1 MSTSHEGAPLL
12 PKTVAHK
19 ARLGPLEIS
28 KSMRYG
34 ILAGVW
40 MATFL
45 SSVNM
50 TLVPTMLPSISSEFQ
65 KSHQAS
71 WLGTAYLLATSTFTP
86 LYGRLANV
94 LGRRGAAQ
102 VAVLFTGLG
111 TVACGFS
118 TNMEMLIAS
127 RFLAGIGGG
136 GVNTIAT
143 IIVSD
148 MYSLRERG
156 LAQGV
161 ASVFN
166 GLGLGFGGPLGG
178 LITDWFGWR
187 WAFLC
192 QVPLFV
198 ISLFLTTVNLRYVT
212 KGKGKSTIEV
222 LKRID
227 YFGSFTLLISVGS
240 MLFFLSTRFNANI
253 PWSDAR
259 VIAPLVLSIVF
270 FIIFVIVEL
279 YISPEPVLAPFLLKQ
294 KIPVLV
300 GISNFLVATCNFT
313 ITYFFPMWFQTVMLT
328 NASTAGLHILPNS
341 ISMSLGSVFAGL
353 MMHRTG
359 KYKMINMIFGIFP
372 FIGTVL
378 ISQIHENSG
387 WIQSWFSIIP
397 MGFGNAVVLQ
407 TMLIA
412 LLAHIPESHM
422 AVGTGFGQLFR
433 GIGQVGGVAISS
445 AIFQWKLDGAL
456 RERID
461 GPDAEQII
469 THIRQNARA
478 VVTLPPELQHIARDS
493 YAVSLKTV
501 FFFASVSTLLAY
513 IARLPIP
520 EKDLDSRPRSNSAPP
535 LPPPSPSTSFNSPKR
550 LSRAIEGALVFQ
562 RSEQDRERDD
572 GQEPSTLTTPD
583 SEISET
589 SATEPFLVS
598 SSPKAMPKRKRR
610 MSTFESTEG
619 ILDLESRRIGGSART
634 GSSLVN

>member
-1 MSTSHEGAPLL
+1 MSSNSEREPLL
-12 PKTVAHK
+12 ARRSSLSYKT
-19 ARLGPLEIS
+19 RLGPHDIS
-28 KSMRYG
+28 KSMRHG
-34 ILAGVW
+34 ILAGIW

-71 WLGTAYLLATSTFTP
+71 WLGTAYLLATATFTP

-102 VAVLFTGLG
+102 LAVLFTGLG
-111 TVACGFS
+111 TVACGLS
-118 TNMEMLIAS
+118 TSMEMLIVS
-127 RFLAGIGGG
+127 RFIAGIGGG
-136 GVNTIAT
+136 GINTIAT
-143 IIVSD
+143 IVVSD
-148 MYSLRERG
+148 MYSLRDRG

-166 GLGLGFGGPLGG
+166 GIGLGFGGPLGG
-178 LITDWFGWR
+178 VITDWLGWR

-192 QVPLFV
+192 QVPLFF
-198 ISLFLTTVNLRYVT
+198 ISLLLTTINLRYVT
-212 KGKGKSTIEV
+212 KGKGKSTKEV

-227 YFGSFTLLISVGS
+227 YFGSLTLLISVGS
-240 MLFFLSTRFNANI
+240 MLIFLSTRFNENL
-253 PWSDAR
+253 PWADAR
-259 VIAPLVLSIVF
+259 VIVPLVLSIVF
-270 FIIFVIVEL
+270 FLSFVFVEI
-279 YISPEPVLAPFLLKQ
+279 YVAPEPVLAPFLLKQ
-294 KIPVLV
+294 RIPVLV
-300 GISNFLVATCNFT
+300 GVSNFLVASCNFS

-341 ISMSLGSVFAGL
+341 ISMSVGSVFAGW

-359 KYKMINMIFGIFP
+359 KYKMINLIFGIFP

-407 TMLIA
+407 TMLSA

-445 AIFQWKLDGAL
+445 AIFQYKLDNAL
-456 RERID
+456 RERLTMD
-461 GPDAEQII
+461 PDAEAII
-469 THIRQNARA
+469 THIRQNARSIS
-478 VVTLPPELQHIARDS
+478 TLPPRLQRIARDS

-520 EKDLDSRPRSNSAPP
+520 EKELDSRPRSNSAAIA
-535 LPPPSPSTSFNSPKR
+535 PPPTPQPQLGSASALTSNVVG
-550 LSRAIEGALVFQ
+550 ED
-562 RSEQDRERDD
+562 EQVRDD
-572 GQEPSTLTTPD
+572 DSDSDEDDHPTTPTTPTRMRHG
-583 SEISET
+583 ST
-589 SATEPFLVS
+589 
-598 SSPKAMPKRKRR
+598 RR
-610 MSTFESTEG
+610 PVRRLSTFESPDG
-619 ILDLESRRIGGSART
+619 VLDLESRRIGGSARSFET
-634 GSSLVN
+634 GSWSGRSGSVSG

>member
-1 MSTSHEGAPLL
+1 M
-12 PKTVAHK
+12 K
-19 ARLGPLEIS
+19 IQ
-28 KSMRYG
+28 
-34 ILAGVW
+34 
-40 MATFL
+40 
-45 SSVNM
+45 SVNM
-50 TLVPTMLPSISSEFQ
+50 SLVPTMLPSISSEFQ

-111 TVACGFS
+111 TVACGLS

-136 GVNTIAT
+136 GINTIAT

-148 MYSLRERG
+148 MYTLRERG

-166 GLGLGFGGPLGG
+166 GFGLGFGGPLGG

-192 QVPLFV
+192 QIPLFV
-198 ISLFLTTVNLRYVT
+198 ISLFLTSVNLSYVT
-212 KGKGKSTIEV
+212 KGKGKSTVEV

-227 YFGSFTLLISVGS
+227 YFGSFTVLISVGS
-240 MLFFLSTRFNANI
+240 MLMFLSTRFNANL

-259 VIAPLVLSIVF
+259 VIVPLVLSVVF
-270 FIIFVIVEL
+270 FVAFIIVEI
-279 YISPEPVLAPFLLKQ
+279 YIAPEPVLAPFLLKQ

-300 GISNFLVATCNFT
+300 GISNFL
-313 ITYFFPMWFQTVMLT
+313 TVMLT

-341 ISMSLGSVFAGL
+341 ISMSSGSVFAGW

-387 WIQSWFSIIP
+387 WLQSWFSIIP

-412 LLAHIPESHM
+412 LLAHIPGMEFFISIPVQGSSITESHM

-445 AIFQWKLDGAL
+445 AIFQWKLDSAL
-456 RERID
+456 RERIHD
-461 GPDAEQII
+461 PDAEKII

-478 VVTLPPELQHIARDS
+478 IGTLPPRLQRIARDS
-493 YAVSLKTV
+493 YAVSLKSV
-501 FFFASVSTLLAY
+501 FFFASVSTLMAY
-513 IARLPIP
+513 LARLPIP

-535 LPPPSPSTSFNSPKR
+535 LPPPTAIPSSSLTSK
-550 LSRAIEGALVFQ
+550 SRNEEEE
-562 RSEQDRERDD
+562 EQER
-572 GQEPSTLTTPD
+572 GFSQEPSTSTTPD
-583 SEISET
+583 SEMSET
-589 SATEPFLVS
+589 DAFFPVS
-598 SSPKAMPKRKRR
+598 SSPTMMPNRKRR
-610 MSTFESTEG
+610 LSTFESTEG

-634 GSSLVN
+634 GTSVTD